1 MKHSRTT
8 GPVQPAWSVFPELA
22 PAEPSAAGLRRLRQ
36 EQPVLSLVS
45 RDGQATD
52 KGHIRSSVLSFSNLH
67 RHGDLFAAYMRARKD
82 VFIDRLHWTLP
93 VADGMEFDQYDTP
106 LARWVVI
113 HEFGEVLAG
122 VRFMPTTAQ
131 VGLHSYMLRDAQLGL
146 LPHIPTD
153 VLFFKAP
160 VHDRIWEATRLFITD
175 AVPGHRRQ
183 AVQAEL
189 MRGFAATARAGGAGH
204 VIGIVPA
211 VWSRWLRRLNLG
223 AVPVGPQFSIDGT
236 RSQAALFNVSGLAA
250 RGVMRFNSRHA
261 PCFVSRTFSVRD
273 RPFGGAAR
281 AGDGACQADSD

>member
-22 PAEPSAAGLRRLRQ
+22 PADPTAAGPRRVGG
-36 EQPVLSLVS
+36 EAPVLAVVA
-45 RDGQATD
+45 REGQATG

-67 RHGDLFAAYMRARKD
+67 RHGDLFPALMRARKE

-113 HEFGEVLAG
+113 HEFGEILAG
-122 VRFMPTTAQ
+122 VRLLPTTAR

-146 LPHIPTD
+146 LPDIPTD

-183 AVQAEL
+183 AVQVEL
-189 MRGFAATARAGGAGH
+189 MRGFAATARAGGASH

-211 VWSRWLRRLNLG
+211 VWSRWLRRLDLG
-223 AVPVGPQFSIDGT
+223 AVPVGPQFSICGT
-236 RSQAALFNVSGLAA
+236 RSQAALFNVSGRL
-250 RGVMRFNSRHA
+250 RRSF
-261 PCFVSRTFSVRD
+261 PID
-273 RPFGGAAR
+273 RLSA
-281 AGDGACQADSD
+281 

>member
-1 MKHSRTT
+1 MKHSRTS
-8 GPVQPAWSVFPELA
+8 GPVLPAWSVFPELA
-22 PAEPSAAGLRRLRQ
+22 PAGPTADGPRRVAVER
-36 EQPVLSLVS
+36 PVLSVVT
-45 RDGQATD
+45 RDGQATE

-67 RHGDLFAAYMRARKD
+67 RHGDLFAAYMRARKE

-122 VRFMPTTAQ
+122 VRLLPTTAQ
-131 VGLHSYMLRDAQLGL
+131 VGLHSYMLRDAQSGL
-146 LPHIPTD
+146 LSDIPTD

-160 VHDRIWEATRLFITD
+160 VHERIWEATRLFITD

-189 MRGFAATARAGGAGH
+189 MRCFGATARAGGASH

-223 AVPVGPQFSIDGT
+223 AVPVGPPFSIDGT
-236 RSQAALFNVSGLAA
+236 RSQAALFNVSGRL
-250 RGVMRFNSRHA
+250 RRSLPV
-261 PCFVSRTFSVRD
+261 D
-273 RPFGGAAR
+273 RLSA
-281 AGDGACQADSD
+281 